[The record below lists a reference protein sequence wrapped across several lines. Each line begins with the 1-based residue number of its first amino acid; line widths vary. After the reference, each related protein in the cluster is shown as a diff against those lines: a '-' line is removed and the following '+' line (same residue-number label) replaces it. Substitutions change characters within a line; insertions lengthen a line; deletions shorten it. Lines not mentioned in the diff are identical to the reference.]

1 MAERAVRLVE
11 AVAVLAAA
19 ADLGMG
25 VPLDHGLRTG
35 LIAMRLAEL
44 VGLAVDDR
52 EDLFN

>member
-1 MAERAVRLVE
+1 M
-11 AVAVLAAA
+11 LAAA

-25 VPLDHGLRTG
+25 LPLDHGLPTG
-35 LIAMRLAEL
+35 LIAMRVADL